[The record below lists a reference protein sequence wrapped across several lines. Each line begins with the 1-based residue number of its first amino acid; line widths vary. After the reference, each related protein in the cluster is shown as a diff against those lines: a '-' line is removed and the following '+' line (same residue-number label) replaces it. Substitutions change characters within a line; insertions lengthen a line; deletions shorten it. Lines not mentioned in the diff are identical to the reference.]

1 MTPQPPAQD
10 APRPIAAATPAAQI
24 AVGRPVATARRAVGL
39 SLRTDADR
47 AADALLHRLWLLRG
61 RWRWVVGVEAVL
73 LGAVAGIAVMAI
85 AATASLF
92 LQRMVGAGYL
102 VVRAAIPP
110 AVGTALVMAVHRFR
124 QQRDLATWAAV
135 RAQRH
140 ADADGELL
148 RSGIELAHQV
158 LAGGPHSGQLGSPLL
173 LVATLEHASAE
184 VAGLQADVSAI
195 GLRCRRYAGWLALF
209 LALMAVIALR
219 APLETAQWFTA
230 PADAAQQAKE
240 VGTLV
245 GDQRIDAQAPDYAA
259 AVVPSRREEGG
270 ELAAL
275 RGSRL
280 TLSALPL
287 AEMQIDSVEVQA
299 TGHGKP
305 RSERQPVALQ
315 PGDFGAARTAVKRA
329 AGGKPPPNSGA
340 IAWQLTLLETVR
352 YRYWGRDAS
361 GQLFCEAGWRE
372 LKVIA
377 DQPPKASLK
386 ETSNEIEVR
395 PGQTLTV
402 RGEVEDDLG
411 LLQVDLV
418 VTRPGNGLERRP
430 VTLPPGNRRAAIAEA
445 LAVDTLQLRPGEV
458 AQLHLE
464 ASDANPFDS
473 ARKGSSDKLRIRMFS
488 AERHHGRVL
497 DAIAAL
503 ADLWTLRLADR
514 LEQDPAGQKVELAAA
529 LKTRAS
535 LASQEQQAMDGLR
548 ACKQLLA
555 DDVVAKPRTL
565 MDLDTIERELHEA
578 LSEEAQALARTGNEA
593 GGYSEL
599 RDLYALQRVHAV
611 AIAAQERAV
620 AALAALARDEQ
631 EALLVRE
638 AQRLAEIQQKLLTTL
653 EKLANNDAKPLQA
666 EAERLAEEL
675 ERQID
680 RLAAQAQKQAQLMPD
695 EHLNAPA
702 ALAGLPRDL
711 GEQRSRL
718 AEVRRLLREGKPR
731 QALDEMRHLNQGLAQ
746 ALGPRPGDQGAR
758 TAKDEALERLVQ
770 DLRRG
775 IERGLDGEGRLRD
788 ELRSPSE
795 ETQRGQEDLLRQ
807 VREQVLPQLG
817 EGLRELRDALKSQ
830 RMASAL
836 LRRHPGLGL
845 ARQALESA
853 SEAVEKAR
861 LDAALQAIAEAQD
874 GVASARRALAQEP
887 ADKDTAQDSRRLD
900 AADERLDRAAQRLRE
915 AMPEP
920 GELLRPAA
928 RARVEAMADQQAQV
942 RLGVERARKRLS
954 DAGDAHPALQRQ
966 VGERLDHGLLLMRE
980 VEEALRR
987 ADAQRAFEQ
996 SAEILDALERAS
1008 DLLKQGGQG
1017 SAAAA
1022 APSDSG
1028 GPGGQAPVEVSSGQ
1042 AGDAAEV
1049 YRKQVL
1055 RAMQRSSPAG
1065 WQDRLQRYYKAIA
1078 R

>member
-1 MTPQPPAQD
+1 
-10 APRPIAAATPAAQI
+10 
-24 AVGRPVATARRAVGL
+24 VGL

-73 LGAVAGIAVMAI
+73 LGAVAGIAVVAI

-110 AVGTALVMAVHRFR
+110 AVGTALVMAIHRFR

-158 LAGGPHSGQLGSPLL
+158 LAGGPQAGQLGSPLL

-195 GLRCRRYAGWLALF
+195 GLRCKRYGGWLGLF
-209 LALMAVIALR
+209 LALMAVVALR

-230 PADAAQQAKE
+230 PVDTAQQAKE

-259 AVVPSRREEGG
+259 AVVQNRREDGG
-270 ELAAL
+270 EIAAL

-287 AEMQIDSVEVQA
+287 AELQIDSVEVQA
-299 TGHGKP
+299 TGPGKP
-305 RSERQPVALQ
+305 RSERQPVAQQ
-315 PGDFGAARTAVKRA
+315 PGEFAAARTAAKRA
-329 AGGKPPPNSGA
+329 VGAKAAPGPGA

-372 LKVIA
+372 LKVTA

-473 ARKGSSDKLRIRMFS
+473 ARKGTSDKLRIRMFS

-503 ADLWTLRLADR
+503 ADVWTLRLADR

-529 LKTRAS
+529 LKTRTA

-578 LSEEAQALARTGNEA
+578 LSEEAQALARTGSEA

-680 RLAAQAQKQAQLMPD
+680 RLAAQAQKQAQLVPD

-711 GEQRSRL
+711 GEQRTRL

-746 ALGPRPGDQGAR
+746 ALGPKPGDPGAR

-807 VREQVLPQLG
+807 VREQVLPQLA
-817 EGLRELRDALKSQ
+817 EGLRELRDGLKSQ

-853 SEAVEKAR
+853 GEAVEKAR

-1008 DLLKQGGQG
+1008 ELLKQGGQG
-1017 SAAAA
+1017 TAAAA
-1022 APSDSG
+1022 DPGNSG
-1028 GPGGQAPVEVSSGQ
+1028 GPGGEAPVEVSSGQ